1 MRRLKQIKLT
11 YREKTG
17 TSYKIV
23 WEESSSGKIWEKH
36 LLESSEYPR
45 AELEEAVD
53 DMGRFLI
60 AACAIRL
67 TDEQVRRNV
76 DVTRVVVDYKSV
88 RQIAISADILLPTG
102 YGIAP
107 QWTGDAVPATGR
119 RA

>member
-23 WEESSSGKIWEKH
+23 WEESSGGKLWEKH

-67 TDEQVRRNV
+67 TDEQMRRSRHHSRGRRLQERPP
-76 DVTRVVVDYKSV
+76 DCHLSRYTL
-88 RQIAISADILLPTG
+88 ADGLRHCL
-102 YGIAP
+102 
-107 QWTGDAVPATGR
+107 QWPGDAVPATGR
-119 RA
+119 

>member
-23 WEESSSGKIWEKH
+23 WEESTDGKLWEKH

-53 DMGRFLI
+53 DMP
-60 AACAIRL
+60 
-67 TDEQVRRNV
+67 
-76 DVTRVVVDYKSV
+76 
-88 RQIAISADILLPTG
+88 LP
-102 YGIAP
+102 
-107 QWTGDAVPATGR
+107 R
-119 RA
+119 